1 MTVTN
6 GQWEAIKAIPLLS
19 FNILY
24 FVDVEVTDC
33 SNNDCRKKL
42 LEIEWEERIDQGIVG
57 FYITAV
63 GIERNEIIG
72 TRGTWRWIA
81 GFIRDQL
88 DIALL
93 VIEKLLMNAGIVVEN
108 GWLLV
113 IVIQITPGPDF
124 SCSG

>member
-1 MTVTN
+1 MKLTN
-6 GQWEAIKAIPLLS
+6 ELWGAIEAPLLS
-19 FNILY
+19 FNIFD

-42 LEIEWEERIDQGIVG
+42 LEIERKERIDQWIVG
-57 FYITAV
+57 FYIAAV
-63 GIERNEIIG
+63 GIERNETIG
-72 TRGTWRWIA
+72 TRRTWCWIA

-88 DIALL
+88 DVALL
-93 VIEKLLMNAGIVVEN
+93 IIEKLLMNAGIVVEN